1 MKCNTHSTLLFFI
14 ILGLSEE
21 VQGFTTG
28 RAFVPISKQRA
39 NRNIKILEQGSQAR
53 RTRSTKRDMITPLM
67 DISVV
72 SNSNVEVEVFADL
85 SHILLD
91 FGTMFSPNTLLLK
104 LFVLCGRVFSI
115 LSDLTP
121 DGSITTDEF
130 LFQSCMLALSSYNVI
145 NMIMP
150 LIRSTSQTTSFQDRR
165 IYQSIFRPIG
175 FTWSQ
180 FKFLIANGSFEWVDI
195 SPKSTLI
202 ETKENLLITY
212 RGTISRKS
220 PRKQDSQVYGQ
231 RIGRCSHDFI
241 GDLTSTKEI
250 VDSYGTNYKQNLIL
264 QEDADPQILTTDNDR
279 VLLLRINTE
288 RILQSAQKDPLIDYA
303 TKNLFFHA
311 VLSLCEPAALES
323 SDSSEIVNG
332 TDDSTYYSCTV

>member
-1 MKCNTHSTLLFFI
+1 VGGWGVR
-14 ILGLSEE
+14 GL
-21 VQGFTTG
+21 QPPHPQQKRTTG
-28 RAFVPISKQRA
+28 GAPYPPPVDNTPGRLITYSKVYKIFCVYPLRHQLGRDIVVSSKDSGRQTLSPESRDAEQVGPISA
-39 NRNIKILEQGSQAR
+39 
-53 RTRSTKRDMITPLM
+53 
-67 DISVV
+67 
-72 SNSNVEVEVFADL
+72 
-85 SHILLD
+85 
-91 FGTMFSPNTLLLK
+91 
-104 LFVLCGRVFSI
+104 
-115 LSDLTP
+115 
-121 DGSITTDEF
+121 
-130 LFQSCMLALSSYNVI
+130 
-145 NMIMP
+145 
-150 LIRSTSQTTSFQDRR
+150 IRSTPR
-165 IYQSIFRPIG
+165 
-175 FTWSQ
+175 
-180 FKFLIANGSFEWVDI
+180 
-195 SPKSTLI
+195 
-202 ETKENLLITY
+202 
-212 RGTISRKS
+212 